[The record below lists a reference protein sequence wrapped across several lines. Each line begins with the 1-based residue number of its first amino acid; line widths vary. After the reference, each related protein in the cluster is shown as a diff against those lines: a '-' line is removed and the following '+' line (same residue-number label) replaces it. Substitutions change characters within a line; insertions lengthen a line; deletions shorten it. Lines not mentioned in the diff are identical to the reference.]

1 MRKVLINLILGN
13 LNIERYHMYSSPY
26 ARVSTSDNRFM
37 VCRHPQLKL
46 GLELKFLAVQLSCR
60 YGIVTRKLFEK
71 SSLIRTPSFGSTEVT
86 SLAPFNRAMS
96 LFMALL

>member
-26 ARVSTSDNRFM
+26 ARVGASDNRFM

-71 SSLIRTPSFGSTEVT
+71 SLINSHALVR
-86 SLAPFNRAMS
+86 LNRGDKPCT
-96 LFMALL
+96 F